1 MIERRD
7 YLVIK
12 VIWEVFDFLNMLK
25 EFFEWFKKSGIEEIL
40 REYYLIVFSNKKV
53 FLEYIYNLAR
63 LEVLFKEYDVIIEV
77 KVKGINYV
85 VKFFVKF
92 KVIFD
97 KGVVKDD
104 EVLFGEV
111 LFMNLGGSFI
121 INGSEKVIVS

>member
-1 MIERRD
+1 MIECCD

-53 FLEYIYNLAR
+53 FLEYIYNLVR

>member
-1 MIERRD
+1 MIECCD

-53 FLEYIYNLAR
+53 FLEYIYNLVR

-77 KVKGINYV
+77 KVKGINYA